1 MCLKGA
7 RASHGNGSIFAAEKQ
22 KDLPGRLGERD
33 IGKLIVLV
41 IIVFLFYSYFFH
53 NVLQVCVTSQCSSQ
67 DLRELIATGAGFNRF
82 ALSKD

>member
-7 RASHGNGSIFAAEKQ
+7 RTSHGNGSILAAEKQ

-41 IIVFLFYSYFFH
+41 KIVFLFFFH